1 MDQATATSL
10 ANEARQKAVKQAIAG
25 LQGRIANASSLMAPL
40 SDTLMDAQRQLSG
53 KQIELSSLEA
63 GAGPGVTDDWGDR
76 ETFVRAYLAKCQAA
90 GLVTADTL
98 ASFEALIDT

>member
-1 MDQATATSL
+1 MDHATATSL
-10 ANEARQKAVKQAIAG
+10 ANEALWKAVKQAIAG

-40 SDTLMDAQRQLSG
+40 SDMLLDAQRQLSS
-53 KQIELSSLEA
+53 KQTELSSLEA
-63 GAGPGVTDDWGDR
+63 GAGPGVTDHWGNR
-76 ETFVRAYLAKCQAA
+76 ETFINAYLAKCQAA